1 MKYIKLFE
9 NKKPYYDVNQIKYF
23 IDWYYSNY
31 SYLMEK
37 EGWLISLASLVIPYK
52 YNVSYENRA
61 GDFWQIQRDDE
72 AMILSDFDGDLK
84 AEELA
89 KNAGLLVDDYGV
101 VIGYDN
107 VSFLEQPEKLIFYR
121 DTDKYNL

>member
-52 YNVSYENRA
+52 YNVSYENIA

-72 AMILSDFDGDLK
+72 AMILSD
-84 AEELA
+84 
-89 KNAGLLVDDYGV
+89 
-101 VIGYDN
+101 
-107 VSFLEQPEKLIFYR
+107 SLEYHLPKKLITDVIDYLEMIR
-121 DTDKYNL
+121 DTQKYNL